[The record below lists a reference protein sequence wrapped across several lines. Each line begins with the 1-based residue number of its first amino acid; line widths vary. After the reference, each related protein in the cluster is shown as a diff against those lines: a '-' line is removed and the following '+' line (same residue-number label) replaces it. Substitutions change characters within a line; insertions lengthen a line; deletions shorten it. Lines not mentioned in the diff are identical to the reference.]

1 MDDELAFDEDADQ
14 EPITGLLLIDQTL
27 NELSKD
33 KFKHIKKDTALQE
46 LENEKVFKLNAKAIQ
61 ELNESIETAMN
72 EMIGFD
78 DNQRIIEEPYV
89 RKLFH
94 IFNELQAKKFK
105 FDETNTFIE
114 NKGQKPE
121 ALITLEEV
129 PVTE

>member
-14 EPITGLLLIDQTL
+14 GPITGLLLIDQTL